1 MSKHWILTSTKKRFD
16 FLNPR
21 VEDVELSDIA
31 FALSH
36 INRYTGHVGPYSVAS
51 HSLHVARI
59 VETVLGR
66 ADLVLEAL
74 LHDAHEAYVGDVTA
88 PLKRLLPEFQTIEAR
103 VDAVIR
109 EVFKLP
115 RELSPLVQKA
125 DLMALHDEAMVFYG
139 KNEVADWHIPEPL
152 SGLTLE
158 VDNQFTRVDFRRAID
173 LALNP

>member
-125 DLMALHDEAMVFYG
+125 DLMALHDEATIFYG
-139 KNEVADWHIPEPL
+139 STEVADWHIPEPR
-152 SGLTLE
+152 SGLGL
-158 VDNQFTRVDFRRAID
+158 R
-173 LALNP
+173 LASMVRST